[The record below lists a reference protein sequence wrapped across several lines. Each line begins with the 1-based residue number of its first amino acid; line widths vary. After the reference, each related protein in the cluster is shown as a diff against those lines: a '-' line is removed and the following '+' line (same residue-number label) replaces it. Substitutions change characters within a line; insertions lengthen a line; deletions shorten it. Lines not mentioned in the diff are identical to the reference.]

1 MLLTKLQP
9 TIMIMVACTWKCEF
23 WHYRIILVVA
33 SYVVIIVYFMAAWSF
48 IVIFD
53 GRIDYEIP
61 RVFFF

>member
-33 SYVVIIVYFMAAWSF
+33 SYVVIIVYFMAA
-48 IVIFD
+48 
-53 GRIDYEIP
+53 
-61 RVFFF
+61 